1 MANIKSAI
9 KRAKTNEKAR
19 LRNKAVK
26 TNLKTSI
33 KKFDAAVAEGD
44 QAKAEEAFR
53 LAVKKLDMA
62 VTKHVIHKNAA
73 SRKKSTLARILNGMA
88 EYPHCLYIPKFKPVS
103 QGWAHSC

>member
-73 SRKKSTLARILNGMA
+73 SRKKSTLARTLNGMT
-88 EYPHCLYIPKFKPVS
+88 E
-103 QGWAHSC
+103 